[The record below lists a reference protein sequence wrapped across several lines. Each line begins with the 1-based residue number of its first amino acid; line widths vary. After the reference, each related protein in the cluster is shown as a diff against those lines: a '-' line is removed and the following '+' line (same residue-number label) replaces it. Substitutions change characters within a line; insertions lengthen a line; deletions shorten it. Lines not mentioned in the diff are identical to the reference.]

1 MKFTK
6 LQGAGND
13 FLLVETE
20 DRGRGWPSLAKI
32 VCDRHF
38 GVGADGLLLLSSS
51 ETADFQMRIYNAD
64 GSEAEACGN
73 GIRCLAKYVLE
84 RGTIPVDRSKGEPV
98 PGTRQLVVE
107 TIMGN
112 RTVWIHQTDGGGTRI
127 QFAMGVPIFTPGDI
141 PVMLTPGDDKLVD
154 IKTMSSYPV
163 IVDGKE
169 LRLNFISMGNP
180 HAVYFWQ
187 QPVADFPLARIGPEV
202 EYMSIFPKRTNFEIA
217 QIIGRNLI
225 DVVVWERGVG
235 ETLACGTGA
244 CAVAVAAQLYGY
256 VDRIVDVKLPGG
268 ILQVEWDGVGEV
280 LLSGSA
286 EVVFTGE
293 WPDTGEQQILRGE

>member
-20 DRGRGWPSLAKI
+20 DIGRDWPSLAKT

-51 ETADFQMRIYNAD
+51 ETADFKMRIYNAD

-73 GIRCLAKYVLE
+73 GIRCLAKYVIE
-84 RGTIPVDRSKGEPV
+84 RDMIPVDRSKDEPV
-98 PGTRQLVVE
+98 PSTRQLVVE
-107 TIMGN
+107 TIVGN
-112 RTVWIHQTDGGGTRI
+112 RTVWIHQTEGGETRI
-127 QFAMGVPIFTPGDI
+127 QFAMGVPVFTLEDIPVTVTPGD
-141 PVMLTPGDDKLVD
+141 GKLVD
-154 IKTMSSYPV
+154 ISTMSSYSV
-163 IVDGKE
+163 TVDSKE

-202 EYMSIFPKRTNFEIA
+202 EYMPLFPKRTNFEVA
-217 QIIGRNLI
+217 QVIGRNLI

-268 ILQVEWDGVGEV
+268 VLQVEWDGMGEV
-280 LLSGSA
+280 LLSGPA

-293 WPDTGEQQILRGE
+293 WTDRG